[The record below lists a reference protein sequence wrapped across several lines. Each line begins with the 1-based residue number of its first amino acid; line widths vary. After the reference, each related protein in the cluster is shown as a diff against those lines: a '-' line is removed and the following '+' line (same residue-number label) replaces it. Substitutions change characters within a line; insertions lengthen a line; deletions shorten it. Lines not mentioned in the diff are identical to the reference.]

1 MDESGVDNEEEFT
14 APFEE
19 SEETEA
25 SLLKIK
31 HLLLGVQKTLH
42 TMQSENRK
50 MSEELKD
57 LKASFDS
64 QGRQVSQLKQSLAKA
79 NKANEELQDQLQKQN
94 KKIQDQES
102 QISEILYQN
111 DEIEQYTRKN
121 SIEIHGIP
129 EEVYTSTNEVV
140 IKLVQKLNVQIS
152 TEDIDISHN
161 YIMARINLRA

>member
-1 MDESGVDNEEEFT
+1 MTKTAKKQQERRPRGSTEEESSVAKKPNMAELVDESGVDNEEEST
-14 APFEE
+14 VPSEE

-31 HLLLGVQKTLH
+31 DLLLGVQKTLH

-50 MSEELKD
+50 MSEELKE
-57 LKASFDS
+57 LRASFDS
-64 QGRQVSQLKQSLAKA
+64 QDRQISQLAKA
-79 NKANEELQDQLQKQN
+79 NKANEELQEQLKKQN

-102 QISEILYQN
+102 QISEILYHN

-129 EEVYTSTNEVV
+129 EE
-140 IKLVQKLNVQIS
+140 L
-152 TEDIDISHN
+152 
-161 YIMARINLRA
+161 